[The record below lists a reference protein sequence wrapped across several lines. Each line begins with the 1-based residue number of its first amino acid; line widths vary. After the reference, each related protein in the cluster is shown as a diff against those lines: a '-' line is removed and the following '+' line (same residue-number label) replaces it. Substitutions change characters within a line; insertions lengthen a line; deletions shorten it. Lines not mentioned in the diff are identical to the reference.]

1 MKILRHKLNISV
13 KTLRTSC
20 MSKQMPSKSIN
31 LALIDTH
38 LNQDAEKSRNQRVAN
53 FKDIKV
59 KESIKEICKV
69 SLAL

>member
-1 MKILRHKLNISV
+1 
-13 KTLRTSC
+13 
-20 MSKQMPSKSIN
+20 MSSKSIN